1 MLEYRLQEKKKR
13 IIQVQVFE
21 DEAYFVA
28 TCTDLGVFVQ
38 GKTLNELAY
47 NIREA
52 VSLATE
58 TENLSEMGYVENP
71 LILANIELGFVNPR
85 SGP

>member
-21 DEAYFVA
+21 DEAYFIA
-28 TCTDLGVFVQ
+28 TCSDLSVFVQ
-38 GKTLNELAY
+38 GKSLNELAY

-52 VSLATE
+52 VSLAAE
-58 TENLSEMGYVENP
+58 TENLNELGYVDNP
-71 LILANIELGFVNPR
+71 LILANLELGFVNPR